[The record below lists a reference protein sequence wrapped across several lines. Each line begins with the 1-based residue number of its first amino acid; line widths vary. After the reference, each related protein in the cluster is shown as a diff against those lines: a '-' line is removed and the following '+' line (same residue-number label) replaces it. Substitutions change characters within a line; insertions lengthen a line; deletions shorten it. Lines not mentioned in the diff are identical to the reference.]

1 MWLSGDPMSYTLL
14 GSQTSPFVRRIR
26 LLMEN
31 IPFEFK
37 ELNIFETEDAITL
50 NKVNPLN
57 QIPVLLD
64 NERPIWDSRQIFN
77 YINIMHKLHNMTWE
91 DENTLTAIEGA
102 MNSGV
107 ALLLMKRSGLN
118 IEEPYMYMNR
128 QKERI
133 DSVIHHMTPYMKESG
148 REEWNF
154 ITMSLYCF
162 LDWARFREIIK
173 VEKYPDVIAFLETH
187 ATRSIVQKTAIPKV

>member
-1 MWLSGDPMSYTLL
+1 MSYTLI

-26 LLMEN
+26 LLMET

-50 NKVNPLN
+50 NKINPLN

-133 DSVIHHMTPYMKESG
+133 DSVINYMTPYMKETG

-173 VEKYPDVIAFLETH
+173 VENYPQVLSFLEAH
-187 ATRSIVQKTAIPKV
+187 ATKSIVQKTAIPKV